1 MDIII
6 ILYNNMLQPILSL
19 LAGFLLLMWSADAF
33 TDNGAK
39 IAQIFNI
46 SPLVIGLLVFGFGT
60 SAPEML
66 VSGLAAYDGIPE
78 MSIGN
83 AFGSNIFNIGLVLG
97 VTAIIL
103 PITVE
108 KSIIKKEWLFL
119 FLSTLIVGFLLKKDG
134 FLSFIDGLILLSL
147 LLLFLINIFRESK
160 KGSLVDTDSLKIN
173 SQNQDKGKTW
183 FLLIVSLIVLVSSAK
198 LVVWGGTNLALSF
211 GVSDLIIGLTV
222 IALGTSL
229 PELAVCISSALKKQ
243 HQMVIGNIIGSNLF
257 NTLGVLAVPALI
269 VPYTSSLV
277 LEIPPE
283 VMSRD
288 FVFMLILTLLIVILS
303 IRLKISRFGGFILLT
318 TLSIYL
324 YQLF

>member
-1 MDIII
+1 
-6 ILYNNMLQPILSL
+6 MLLPILSL

-39 IAQIFNI
+39 IARIFNI

-108 KSIIKKEWLFL
+108 KSVLKKEWLFL
-119 FLSTLIVGFLLKKDG
+119 FLSTLIVGFLLLDG
-134 FLSFIDGLILLSL
+134 FLSFTDGLILLSL
-147 LLLFLINIFRESK
+147 LLLFLINVFRESK
-160 KGSLVDTDSLKIN
+160 KGSPIDTDILEIN
-173 SQNQDKGKTW
+173 SQNQDKGRTW
-183 FLLIVSLIVLVSSAK
+183 LLLIVSLIILVSSAK
-198 LVVWGGTNLALSF
+198 LVVWGG
-211 GVSDLIIGLTV
+211 VSIAEFFEIDKLIIGLTV
-222 IALGTSL
+222 VALGTSL
-229 PELAVCISSALKKQ
+229 PELAVSISSALKKQ

-257 NTLGVLAVPALI
+257 NTLGVLAIPALI
-269 VPYTSSLV
+269 VPFTPELILKV
-277 LEIPPE
+277 PPE

-288 FVFMLILTLLIVILS
+288 FVYMLILTLLIVILS
-303 IRLKISRFGGFILLT
+303 MRLKISRFGGFILLT
-318 TLSIYL
+318 ALSIYL

>member
-1 MDIII
+1 
-6 ILYNNMLQPILSL
+6 MLLPILSL

-39 IAQIFNI
+39 IARIFNI
-46 SPLVIGLLVFGFGT
+46 SPLVIGLLIFGFGT

-66 VSGLAAYDGIPE
+66 VSGLAAYDGHPE

-108 KSIIKKEWLFL
+108 KSVLKKEWLFL
-119 FLSTLIVGFLLKKDG
+119 FLATLIVGFLLLDG
-134 FLSFIDGLILLSL
+134 FLSFTDGLILLTL
-147 LLLFLINIFRESK
+147 LLLFLINVFRESK
-160 KGSLVDTDSLKIN
+160 KGRPIDTDSLEIH

-183 FLLIVSLIVLVSSAK
+183 LLLIVSLTILVSSAR
-198 LVVWGGTNLALSF
+198 LVVWGGTSLALSF

-222 IALGTSL
+222 VALGTSL
-229 PELAVCISSALKKQ
+229 PELAVSISSALKKQ

-257 NTLGVLAVPALI
+257 NTLGVLAIPGLILPFQIPA
-269 VPYTSSLV
+269 
-277 LEIPPE
+277 E

-288 FVFMLILTLLIVILS
+288 YLFMLMFTLLIVILS

-318 TLSIYL
+318 ALSVYL
-324 YQLF
+324 YQLFWI